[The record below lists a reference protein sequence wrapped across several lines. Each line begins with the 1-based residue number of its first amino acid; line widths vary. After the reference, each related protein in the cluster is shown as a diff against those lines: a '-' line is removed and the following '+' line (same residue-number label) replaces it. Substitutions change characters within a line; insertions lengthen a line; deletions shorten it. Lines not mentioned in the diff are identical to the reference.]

1 MRPKTEKCTFHLNL
15 VFCKKVHHDTN
26 RYLVQGPITLT
37 ITNLGGL
44 DCNQQDLRL
53 QPTTNGPLID
63 DHRLEDKT
71 TNDNQLWSI
80 IETNDP

>member
-1 MRPKTEKCTFHLNL
+1 MHFSPKSGILQESAFY
-15 VFCKKVHHDTN
+15 VHDTN

-37 ITNLGGL
+37 ITN
-44 DCNQQDLRL
+44 LRL

>member
-1 MRPKTEKCTFHLNL
+1 MHFSPKSGILQESAFY
-15 VFCKKVHHDTN
+15 VHDTN